1 MSNFVRDNTTLPN
14 GKTDLVPLGGGDD
27 PTKNLT
33 AAEWNTAMQA
43 AIDLRGWVKTGLTGG
58 TFAMA
63 TLVVDADGRIT
74 GVSANQA
81 AANSITGNNTGAL
94 AARSDLTGAQV
105 TAMLNVFTSLLQG
118 LVPASAGG
126 IVNFLRADGNWK
138 PAGLLGVQLLT
149 GTSGTYTP
157 TPGTTRALVW
167 QFAAGGGGGGVGAT
181 NVAVGGGGASGAQQL
196 TLVGTAGTALTGGAF
211 THGASASGGS
221 TAGGNGGNGADS
233 TLVAGGTTLTTKGGL
248 GGTGDA
254 GSAAAH
260 TVSGGGVQA
269 GTGATGGTFQVL
281 FTSQSPGH
289 PGLAPTS
296 TFGWGGSGGP
306 ALPAG
311 AATVDTLGGNAG
323 AAGSGFGSGGAG
335 ACGVGVG
342 KAGGASAPGA
352 TIVIE
357 FA

>member
-1 MSNFVRDNTTLPN
+1 MTNFVRDNTTLAT

-33 AAEWNTAMQA
+33 AAEWNTALQA
-43 AIDLRGWVKTGLTGG
+43 SLDLRSWIKTGLAAG
-58 TFAMA
+58 TYSLV
-63 TLVVDADGRIT
+63 TVVVDSDGRIT
-74 GVSANQA
+74 GVTTGQA
-81 AANSITGNNTGAL
+81 AANSITGNNTGAP
-94 AARSDLTGAQV
+94 AARSDLTAAQV
-105 TAMLNVFTSLLQG
+105 TAMLNAFTSTLQG
-118 LVPASAGG
+118 LAPASGGG
-126 IVNFLRADGNWK
+126 ILNFLRADGAWK
-138 PAGLLGVQLLT
+138 PAGLLGAQLLT

-157 TPGTTRALVW
+157 TTGTTRALVW
-167 QFAAGGGGGGVGAT
+167 QVGAGGGGGGVGAT

-211 THGASASGGS
+211 THGAAASGGS
-221 TAGGNGGNGADS
+221 TAGGNGSTGADS

-260 TVSGGGVQA
+260 TIAGGGTQA

-281 FTSQSPGH
+281 FSSQNTGR
-289 PGLAPTS
+289 PGLAPTA
-296 TFGWGGSGGP
+296 TFGWGGSGGSIFP
-306 ALPAG
+306 WGAG
-311 AATVDTLGGNAG
+311 GTETLGGNAG
-323 AAGSGFGSGGAG
+323 AAGAGVGAGGAG

-352 TIVIE
+352 TLVIE